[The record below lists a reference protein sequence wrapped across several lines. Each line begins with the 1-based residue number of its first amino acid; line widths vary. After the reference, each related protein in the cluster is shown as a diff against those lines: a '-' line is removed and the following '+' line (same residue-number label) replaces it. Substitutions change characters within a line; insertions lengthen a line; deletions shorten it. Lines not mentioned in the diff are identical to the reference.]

1 MTRILFLTSIA
12 GLLCLLLVAA
22 PGTPGRAGDDA
33 PAPGSPPAPE
43 KKEAPPATSAPAAT
57 SQTGE
62 GAEKK
67 YPPQDPALGAIEGRV
82 ILEGEPPALKPLEI
96 PANNKDHAFCS
107 GHLKDLRLLVSS
119 TREVQNAVISVAG
132 YKPEK
137 KPEARE
143 ITLENR
149 HCTFLPRI
157 QATTVGSKL
166 TVTSSD
172 PFLHNTHALL
182 AASFNKAIAK
192 GDEIVQ
198 KLPKQ
203 GGVLFQCDFHP
214 WMQAWIQ
221 VIPHD
226 LFDVTNPK
234 GTFKLV
240 NVPPGEHEIEVWH
253 EFLESPKQKVKVEP
267 GKTTKLDFSL
277 QAKGKKK
284 S

>member
-43 KKEAPPATSAPAAT
+43 KKEAPATTPAPAAT
-57 SQTGE
+57 SQTGGSAE
-62 GAEKK
+62 AEKK

-82 ILEGEPPALKPLEI
+82 TLEGDPPALLALEL
-96 PANNKDHAFCS
+96 PANNKDHAACS
-107 GHLKDLRLLVSS
+107 GKAQDLRLLVSS
-119 TREVQNAVISVAG
+119 AKEVKDAVISVAG

-143 ITLENR
+143 ITLENK

-172 PFLHNTHALL
+172 PFLHNTHGFIAFN
-182 AASFNKAIAK
+182 FNKAIMK

-198 KLPKQ
+198 KLLKQ
-203 GGVLFQCDFHP
+203 GDGLIQCDLHP
-214 WMQAWIQ
+214 WMQAWIK
-221 VIPHD
+221 IFP
-226 LFDVTNPK
+226 
-234 GTFKLV
+234 
-240 NVPPGEHEIEVWH
+240 
-253 EFLESPKQKVKVEP
+253 
-267 GKTTKLDFSL
+267 
-277 QAKGKKK
+277 
-284 S
+284 

>member
-22 PGTPGRAGDDA
+22 PGTPGRATDDA
-33 PAPGSPPAPE
+33 PAPASPPAPE
-43 KKEAPPATSAPAAT
+43 KKEDKTPAAT
-57 SQTGE
+57 AGSTGSAE
-62 GAEKK
+62 AEKK

-82 ILEGEPPALKPLEI
+82 TLEGDPPALKP
-96 PANNKDHAFCS
+96 PDTTGNKDHAFCT
-107 GHLKDLRLLVSS
+107 GHLQDLQLLVSS
-119 TREVQNAVISVAG
+119 AKEVQNAVISVAG
-132 YKPEK
+132 YKPET
-137 KPEARE
+137 KPAARE
-143 ITLENR
+143 VILDNK

-172 PFLHNTHALL
+172 PFLHNTHGLL

-198 KLPKQ
+198 KLLKQ
-203 GGVLFQCDFHP
+203 GDVLIKCDFHP
-214 WMQAWIQ
+214 WMQAWIK
-221 VIPHD
+221 VFAHD
-226 LFDVTNPK
+226 LFDVTDPK

-253 EFLESPKQKVKVEP
+253 EFLEAPKQKVKVEP
-267 GKTTKLDFSL
+267 GKTVKLDFRV

>member
-1 MTRILFLTSIA
+1 MNRILFLIALA
-12 GLLCLLLVAA
+12 GLLCVLFVAA
-22 PGTPGRAGDDA
+22 PGPVGRAGDDA

-43 KKEAPPATSAPAAT
+43 KKEDKTPTTTAGSTATA
-57 SQTGE
+57 E
-62 GAEKK
+62 AEKK

-82 ILEGEPPALKPLEI
+82 TLEGDPPALAALEI
-96 PANNKDHAFCS
+96 PANNKDHAACS
-107 GHLKDLRLLVSS
+107 GKAQDLRLLVSS
-119 TREVQNAVISVAG
+119 AKEVKDAVISVAG
-132 YKPEK
+132 YKPEL
-137 KPEARE
+137 KPAPRE
-143 ITLENR
+143 ITLENK

-172 PFLHNTHALL
+172 PFLHNTHGLMALN
-182 AASFNKAIAK
+182 FNKAITK

-198 KLPKQ
+198 KLLKQ
-203 GGVLFQCDFHP
+203 GDGLIQCDLHP
-214 WMQAWIQ
+214 WMQAWIK
-221 VIPHD
+221 IFLHD
-226 LFDVTNPK
+226 LFDVTDPK

-253 EFLESPKQKVKVEP
+253 QFLEAPKQKVKVEP
-267 GKTTKLDFSL
+267 GKTVKLDFRV